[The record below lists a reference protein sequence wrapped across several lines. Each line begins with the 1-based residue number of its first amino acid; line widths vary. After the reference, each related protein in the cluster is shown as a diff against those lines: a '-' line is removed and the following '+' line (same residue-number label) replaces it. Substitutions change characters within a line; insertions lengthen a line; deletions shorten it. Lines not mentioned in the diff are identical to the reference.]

1 MYLFVAR
8 KPLLEICLMTPLQE
22 LQQQI
27 KKLDEKGIMITNK
40 GFLTLIE
47 TFIDKEQLQNKRTK

>member
-1 MYLFVAR
+1 
-8 KPLLEICLMTPLQE
+8 MTPLQE

-47 TFIDKEQLQNKRTK
+47 TFIDKEQLQNKRIK

>member
-1 MYLFVAR
+1 
-8 KPLLEICLMTPLQE
+8 MTPLQE

-27 KKLDEKGIMITNK
+27 KQLDKKGISITNK

-47 TFIDKEQLQNKRTK
+47 TFIDKEQLQNKRKRK